1 MLLKQ
6 KPTNRE
12 ALALVGECLKILMLL
27 QTLSKATEC
36 QKGLMNLLLETIV
49 LVFMTLEDDLSQVIM
64 TLFKESNKFPFGYK
78 AFYSISFFHLLF
90 LF

>member
-1 MLLKQ
+1 MLLIQ

-12 ALALVGECLKILMLL
+12 AVAVVGECLKILMLL

-49 LVFMTLEDDLSQVIM
+49 LVFSTLEDDLSQVIV
-64 TLFKESNKFPFGYK
+64 TLKMDSKH
-78 AFYSISFFHLLF
+78 ILWI
-90 LF
+90 